1 MNYFLCTLIPPRKSL
16 RRGISQVDRDC
27 MQKHADYWW
36 DLFKKGRVVAF
47 GPVEDPN
54 GSFGLVILRLPDVG
68 EPMKVARLICK
79 NDPVHDEIGFTYQI
93 SVMPAVVH
101 HPISRNPR

>member
-27 MQKHADYWW
+27 MKKHADYWW
-36 DLFKKGRVVAF
+36 DLFDKGRVVAF
-47 GPVEDPN
+47 GPVDDPN